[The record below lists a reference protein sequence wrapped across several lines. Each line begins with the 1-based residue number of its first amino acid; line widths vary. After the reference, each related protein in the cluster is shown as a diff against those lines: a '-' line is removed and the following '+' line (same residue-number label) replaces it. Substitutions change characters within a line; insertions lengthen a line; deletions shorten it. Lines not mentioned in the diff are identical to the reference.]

1 LQQKKI
7 INIEKG
13 TVEELKKTKARDI
26 YRDNNN
32 LSLLLLNKPAEI

>member
-1 LQQKKI
+1 MQQKKI
-7 INIEKG
+7 INVEKE
-13 TVEELKKTKARDI
+13 TVEELKKQKQGI